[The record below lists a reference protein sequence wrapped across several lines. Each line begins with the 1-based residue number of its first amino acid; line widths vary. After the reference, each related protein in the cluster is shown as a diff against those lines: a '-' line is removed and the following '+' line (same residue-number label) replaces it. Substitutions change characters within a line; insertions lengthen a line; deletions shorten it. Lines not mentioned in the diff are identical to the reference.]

1 MSDMAPDPGRVT
13 TRQLCALASISY
25 RQADYWC
32 RMGYLQASEARGSG
46 TRRTHARAEVVV
58 ADGLRQLIGAGC
70 LAGAQAAATLRDLPA
85 GWTAPVLLDED
96 GYWTDDLDVA
106 RWVVQPHPELVG
118 A

>member
-1 MSDMAPDPGRVT
+1 MSDTAPDPNRVT
-13 TRQLCALASISY
+13 TRQLCELASISY

-32 RMGYLQASEARGSG
+32 RMGYLVASDPRGSG
-46 TRRTHARAEVVV
+46 SRRTHPRSEVVV

-70 LAGAQAAATLRDLPA
+70 LVGAQAAATLRELPA
-85 GWTAPVLLDED
+85 GWQAPVLLDEL
-96 GYWTDDLDVA
+96 GYWTDDLDLA